1 MHKNIKKRVYW
12 LSTVL
17 LLCSVNS
24 SVHAEWHG
32 SVKLVSD
39 YIYRGYSKSRGNPV
53 VQAHLEY
60 ENPDGWFTGVDV
72 SQVRFDDYL
81 NQDRAEMEA
90 QPFLGWNQNINND
103 WRAVATAKAYIFD
116 NKLFNQRADYAELY
130 ASAHYQD
137 WLSLQFSF
145 APNAYQRNVDTF
157 NYELNLRRDVLDNL
171 LFSTG
176 LGYYQ
181 AYSLL
186 GHDSLYW
193 NAGFSWFATDNLALD
208 VRYIDS
214 SLSTHYHSETTHD
227 EFYPRPQDHQYLFSV
242 SLGF

>member
-1 MHKNIKKRVYW
+1 MHNNIKKQVYW